1 MTALVN
7 TRISMRALPL
17 AFVVALAAS
26 ACVTVLPRAQ
36 TTPAPPTPPLSADL
50 RTPTPAGITPSPDT
64 TLVPSAQPSPG
75 RTPKPGRKPTPRPSP
90 TAQPTEQPTE
100 NPPLADTPECRD
112 DTYALTGNHWSSP
125 LEWYFDEGSTPPGYD
140 PAEVLAVIQAGFAN
154 VTDTRNDCGLPDEVN
169 AQATYM
175 GTTDQPSCTNES
187 DGENVVGF
195 DSLHGDLLA
204 LTCPWSYSNGEFAEV
219 DIVLDNA
226 TDWALSKECSFQY
239 YLEAVVTHE
248 VGHAFGLDH
257 VSQREHSALTMS
269 PRGGMCDASDET
281 LGLGDVLGLE
291 QLYGTP

>member
-1 MTALVN
+1 MQALVNAMPLRTWPLVIVTALV
-7 TRISMRALPL
+7 
-17 AFVVALAAS
+17 AS

-36 TTPAPPTPPLSADL
+36 TTAAPPTPSLAADL
-50 RTPTPAGITPSPDT
+50 QTPAPASSTPSPDT
-64 TLVPSAQPSPG
+64 TSTPPVAPSPG
-75 RTPKPGRKPTPRPSP
+75 RTPKPGRTSKPRPSATAPPTELP
-90 TAQPTEQPTE
+90 TA

-112 DTYALTGNHWSSP
+112 DAYVLTGNHWSTP

-140 PAEVLAVIQAGFAN
+140 PAEVLAVIQTGFAN
-154 VTDTRNDCGLPDEVN
+154 VTEARNDCGLPDEVN

-175 GTTDQPSCTNES
+175 GTTDQSSCTNES

-204 LTCPWSYSNGEFAEV
+204 LTCPWSYSDGEFAEV
-219 DIVLDNA
+219 DIVLDNS
-226 TDWALSKECSFQY
+226 TDWALSKDCSFQY

-257 VSQREHSALTMS
+257 VGQREHSALTMS